1 MKNTWKAT
9 AAFAAIVLC
18 AGMSACGTSD
28 ASDSGKSSGT
38 SSSSAAASFDP
49 STVETDETIA
59 ALVPDYVKKD
69 GKLTVGTDTTYA
81 PAEFI
86 GEDGKTAVGYDVDL
100 TKAIAKVMG
109 LEPETAVSEFDMIIP
124 SIGSK
129 YDIGISSFTV
139 TPERQEAVDFV
150 TYYKAGSTGDPEGQS
165 RQG

>member
-86 GEDGKTAVGYDVDL
+86 GRTAR
-100 TKAIAKVMG
+100 
-109 LEPETAVSEFDMIIP
+109 PP
-124 SIGSK
+124 SAMMW
-129 YDIGISSFTV
+129 T
-139 TPERQEAVDFV
+139 
-150 TYYKAGSTGDPEGQS
+150 S
-165 RQG
+165 RRRSPR